1 MIRISSDEPMPQA
14 LRGAV
19 IALGNFDGFHAGHQ
33 AVVGHAIALARAEN
47 RPIIV
52 ATFDPHPARHF
63 QPDAPPF
70 RLTTLD
76 QRERLFGE
84 AGADAMLVFHFN
96 AAMADMSAED
106 FVVMLAHTLGAA
118 AVVTGE
124 DFTFGK
130 GRSGTVSVLN
140 ELGAASGL
148 RALAVPAVHDEE
160 GAIISSSRIRAAL
173 ARGDCTGAAHL
184 LTRPFTLRGEIVHGD
199 KLGREIGFPTA
210 NMMLG
215 TYVRPAYGIYAVMAR
230 LPDGRVLPGAA
241 NLGIR
246 PTFDPPKELFE
257 TYVFDFAEDL
267 YGQTIDV
274 ALIEFLRGEGKF
286 DSLEAMVAQMDKDVL
301 RARDILRD
309 RAGF

>member
-1 MIRISSDEPMPQA
+1 MIRISSDEPMPPS

-33 AVVGHAIALARAEN
+33 AVVGRAIALARAEN

-52 ATFDPHPARHF
+52 ATFDPHPARLF

-76 QRERLFGE
+76 QREALFGE

-96 AAMADMSAED
+96 AELAAKSADE
-106 FVVMLAHTLGAA
+106 FVTMLAQDLGAA

-130 GRSGTVSVLN
+130 GRSGNVSVLN
-140 ELGAASGL
+140 DLGAAHGL

-173 ARGDCTGAAHL
+173 ARGDCAGAARL
-184 LTRPFTLRGEIVHGD
+184 LTRPFTLRGEIIHGD

-210 NMMLG
+210 NMVLG
-215 TYVRPAYGIYAVMAR
+215 NYVRPAYGIYAVMAR
-230 LPDGRVLPGAA
+230 LPDGRVMPGAA

-257 TYVFDFAEDL
+257 TYVFDFSENL
-267 YGQTIDV
+267 YGQTIEV

-286 DSLEAMVAQMDKDVL
+286 DSLEAMVVQMDKDVL
-301 RARDILRD
+301 RARDILKGRM
-309 RAGF
+309 GF

>member
-1 MIRISSDEPMPQA
+1 MIRISSDEPMPPT

-19 IALGNFDGFHAGHQ
+19 IALGNFDGFHGGHQ
-33 AVVGHAIALARAEN
+33 AVVGRAIALARAEG
-47 RPIIV
+47 RPAIV
-52 ATFDPHPARHF
+52 ATFDPHPARLF
-63 QPDAPPF
+63 QPEAPPF

-96 AAMADMSAED
+96 AELAAKSADE
-106 FVVMLAHTLGAA
+106 FLVMLAQTLGAA

-130 GRSGTVSVLN
+130 GRSGNVSVLKT
-140 ELGAASGL
+140 LGAAHGL

-173 ARGDCTGAAHL
+173 ARGDCAAATHL

-215 TYVRPAYGIYAVMAR
+215 NYVRPAYGIYAVMAR

-257 TYVFDFAEDL
+257 TYIFDFAEGL

-274 ALIEFLRGEGKF
+274 GLIEFLRGEGKF
-286 DSLEAMVAQMDKDVL
+286 DSLEAMVAQMDNDVL
-301 RARDILRD
+301 RARDILEGRII
-309 RAGF
+309 F